1 MNKKFKSILLLCL
14 FLFSSRTIYSCS
26 NFSNQE
32 IVSPPIDN
40 SNNNDNSQDEED
52 NIGEDVME
60 NVMNVLVNN
69 THILNVELVD
79 NDATKELKNKV
90 INEHSNH
97 LELSLHDYGS
107 MEKVG
112 PLGFALPT
120 SNEQISVNTFD
131 VVLYQGNQ
139 ICFYYE
145 SNSWSFTRLGKVIN
159 VDSKMEYLNILGSG
173 DINIVIS
180 F

>member
-1 MNKKFKSILLLCL
+1 MNKKFKSILFLCL

-26 NFSNQE
+26 SFSNQE
-32 IVSPPIDN
+32 IVNPPIDN
-40 SNNNDNSQDEED
+40 PNDNNNSQDEEN
-52 NIGEDVME
+52 NIGEDIME

-69 THILNVELVD
+69 TYILNVELVD
-79 NDATKELKNKV
+79 NNATKELKNKV
-90 INEHSNH
+90 VKEHNNY

-112 PLGFALPT
+112 QLGFSLPT
-120 SNEQISVNTFD
+120 NNEQISVNTFD

-159 VDSKMEYLNILGSG
+159 IDSKSEYLNILGSD

>member
-1 MNKKFKSILLLCL
+1 M
-14 FLFSSRTIYSCS
+14 
-26 NFSNQE
+26 
-32 IVSPPIDN
+32 
-40 SNNNDNSQDEED
+40 
-52 NIGEDVME
+52 
-60 NVMNVLVNN
+60 
-69 THILNVELVD
+69 
-79 NDATKELKNKV
+79 
-90 INEHSNH
+90 
-97 LELSLHDYGS
+97 
-107 MEKVG
+107 
-112 PLGFALPT
+112 PT

-159 VDSKMEYLNILGSG
+159 VDSKSKYLNILGSG